1 MAAYCPKRGDIVWLS
16 FTPQAGHEQAGHRPA
31 LVLSPESYNRKVG
44 LALFCPITSQDKG
57 YPFEVRIPQGY
68 EVSGVVLA
76 DQVKSLDWKARR
88 ATFCCELP
96 AGAVHDVLN
105 KLGTLTDEPVSS
117 RKYTRSIL
125 DIVL

>member
-44 LALFCPITSQDKG
+44 LALFCPITSHVKG
-57 YPFEVRIPQGY
+57 YPFEVRVPKGSQ
-68 EVSGVVLA
+68 VSGVILA

-96 AGAVHDVLN
+96 AESVHDVLN
-105 KLGTLTDEPVSS
+105 KLGTLTDE
-117 RKYTRSIL
+117 
-125 DIVL
+125 